1 MAEVMVTLK
10 IMPKDVEVDMDA
22 LMGRISKVDG
32 ARLNTVDKEPIAFGL
47 VALIA
52 SYIVGDDEGGT
63 ENLEN
68 ILKDIDEIGNVEVTG
83 VDRLL

>member
-63 ENLEN
+63 ETLEN
-68 ILKDIDEIGNVEVTG
+68 ILRGIDEIGNVEVTG